1 MTTLAGLEGV
11 GGGGGGGGGGRAFVF
26 SEKPFLVFFFV
37 FFFSENKFDISYR
50 LSRMKTICI
59 ICQVLFSD
67 WR

>member
-11 GGGGGGGGGGRAFVF
+11 GVGWGGGGAFVF
-26 SEKPFLVFFFV
+26 SEKPFLVFFV